1 MVVGESK
8 NLGLKL
14 RIGLLVILFFMT
26 SSAYSIPYDLNN
38 SDDFGQLC
46 TGNHSTS
53 NNPRVYLC
61 EGQFKADNAVV
72 SLDGGSVI
80 NAYSGYDIKSTTIEP
95 TSGYVELQSNNW
107 GGDTN
112 LDSVVLKGSIYVPYA
127 ISIKNS
133 NIEKYVKNT
142 TYHNISIYSSV
153 IGEYVD
159 AGTTITIDGS
169 DVIGYVSNRNN
180 NDISV
185 LNDSEIGGYIDGG
198 TTITIDD
205 SEVSGNVV
213 NRSDNNIYVLNDS
226 EIGGYIDG
234 GTTITIDD
242 SEVTG
247 NVINRS
253 NNEIFV
259 LNDSEIGGDV
269 AAQGKLNIFDSEIDG
284 NISSANHNIEL
295 DNGAEVHGNAT
306 AANNNWATIHFND
319 YDDSDRS
326 VVHGT
331 CLYRTEP
338 EDACGAIEPPINQN
352 PQFEF
357 GTLTKDSC
365 RIIESGTNDDADR
378 QRVSCTLEFDKTYTT
393 VPLVFVMPTI
403 DASLSVLSARTTE
416 LPSTASVIGT
426 SLTSAT
432 VVQEIAPSAKRNTS
446 NTTYLD
452 APMLSDEDLNSL
464 NIDYFVIQEG
474 VISLGNGKGRIVAGL
489 VETNTAASQISS
501 ERNNAD
507 LIKFEDFGLSTFS
520 NIPGVL
526 VQPQTKNNSSAWFT
540 GMARGVNTERFYLAL
555 EKSEVINNNDISEP
569 EKVAFVA
576 GEGSGIT
583 QGARFFL
590 GNGET
595 RVTTTLNEKVI
606 SPIEIGCEESTSIS
620 EANFDA
626 PPILIANKNSR
637 SGNNGG
643 WVRRCHVT
651 EDEVYFIVEED
662 MDKDSERSH
671 IAEDVGFFM
680 FDRPNELGI
689 CDGFNNKSPVQTWI
703 RTDGTIGAFEA
714 YNSSR
719 VIGSFKD
726 GNRRYLGF
734 DDDWVTDGTNWST
747 GGACDGLEC
756 GGLEDLMVPKEL
768 LEDMPDNLTVSVN
781 VNAGDTLTLPLTD
794 SDGQPIYEYQT
805 LNVGGIVTIE
815 AGKYKIG
822 SINVWED
829 GEVQVKSG
837 DSVTIFTNK
846 LQLNN
851 RAFFGVPIDSRVV
864 DKPTLEADT
873 YLRVNVLESNSN
885 SVNINSNS
893 STKPSTFVGLLYSEQ
908 PVRISNDARIY
919 GGVAAESVHMSGQSL
934 ISAAT
939 SCMLPSDDYEIE
951 ISPATDLA
959 LMCGD
964 DSPQF
969 TINTSNNGVA
979 ESLGVTVAITPDADE
994 FDISVQQG
1002 SGTGVY
1008 PNYVSNDD
1016 GELTLKVVAKETANI
1031 DFDSDYTLTATLMD
1045 DSGKEVASQFKFV
1058 PFKFSLVD
1066 GNSPTNRLDVI
1077 AGQATPTV
1085 TKVLACDLGDSIVVA
1100 ENYVGE
1106 AEKQVTITHELDN
1119 SWNGSDGTLTYLP
1132 EFKKGSAST
1141 DLTIS
1146 ESGLFNVTL
1155 KDSSFDCTGFAG
1167 CPDDGSYDLEGSFSI
1182 YSRPWQFA
1190 ICTDNNSDG
1199 NSSSGAAF
1207 VAAGEAFDV
1216 YARPI
1221 KYTNSSSVCGDDNL
1235 LTYNYFKSTASV
1247 EVTTTLDTPLITVYP
1262 DAKLGDLTP
1271 ETQLAKQIS
1280 SNDQSN
1286 KGYKFESLK
1295 YSEVGSFNFVATET
1309 GSFYGSILGGFSG
1322 SKSIGRFYPKYFI
1335 QGSPEWNVANQNDIA
1350 YLSQPYD
1357 STVHQVYPMASGE
1370 NDTDNALNNYRFF
1383 SSDLQAS
1390 FGILDDASVDNGFL
1404 LDTGAGTWSA
1414 DRKHWLLNDSAAVL
1428 QRVTD
1433 SDDVS
1438 RRDTPFNTSDANSTA
1453 TNFGLTIEGTD
1464 PVSFTDSDTLT
1475 NSAAFPV
1482 QPPAR
1487 YGRMA
1492 LDDIGGNSDTTLTIP
1507 LRAEF
1512 WDGSEFVVN
1521 DDDNRSTFNGSNTCK
1536 QVIWHS
1542 EGVTTTLASLSG
1554 SRSVDDGE
1562 EEVTANQNTPSGTDA
1577 PREQVR
1583 LWLRMDD
1590 LAPTAKTGENPI
1602 TCSGSDQEQPWLRYN
1617 WRQLGD
1623 EDPSTVVTFGIY
1635 RGNDRVIYRGESGLT
1650 GQ

>member
-1 MVVGESK
+1 MQSSSTIADYVEAKDGKVDVNSSTVQGNVNTIGWVEVIIRNSATVNGSVDSKGTVEVLSLGSVGGDASAAGNLSINNATVQGSIRSGNGHLISVSNNGSVQGNVDAGATITIQDSNVVGDVS
-8 NLGLKL
+8 NRG
-14 RIGLLVILFFMT
+14 
-26 SSAYSIPYDLNN
+26 
-38 SDDFGQLC
+38 
-46 TGNHSTS
+46 GN
-53 NNPRVYLC
+53 P
-61 EGQFKADNAVV
+61 
-72 SLDGGSVI
+72 I
-80 NAYSGYDIKSTTIEP
+80 TI
-95 TSGYVELQSNNW
+95 QS
-107 GGDTN
+107 
-112 LDSVVLKGSIYVPYA
+112 
-127 ISIKNS
+127 
-133 NIEKYVKNT
+133 
-142 TYHNISIYSSV
+142 YSS
-153 IGEYVD
+153 IGGNVD
-159 AGTTITIDGS
+159 AGTTIIIQDS
-169 DVIGYVSNRNN
+169 NVIGDVSNRGGNP
-180 NDISV
+180 ITIQSY
-185 LNDSEIGGYIDGG
+185 SSIGGNVDAGTAIIIQDSDVVGDVSNRGDNPVTIQSDSSIDGN
-198 TTITIDD
+198 IDSQGVLIIEG
-205 SEVSGNVV
+205 SEV
-213 NRSDNNIYVLNDS
+213 
-226 EIGGYIDG
+226 
-234 GTTITIDD
+234 
-242 SEVTG
+242 
-247 NVINRS
+247 
-253 NNEIFV
+253 
-259 LNDSEIGGDV
+259 
-269 AAQGKLNIFDSEIDG
+269 QG
-284 NISSANHNIEL
+284 NISSANSNIEL
-295 DNGAEVHGNAT
+295 DDGSEIHGNAT
-306 AANNNWATIHFND
+306 AANNNWATIYFKD

-326 VVHGT
+326 IVHGT

-474 VISLGNGKGRIVAGL
+474 VISLGSGKGRIVAGL
-489 VETNTAASQISS
+489 VETNTAASQISN
-501 ERNNAD
+501 ERSNAD
-507 LIKFEDFGLSTFS
+507 IVNFENYGLSSFS
-520 NIPGVL
+520 NTPGVL

-590 GNGET
+590 GSGET

-734 DDDWVTDGTNWST
+734 DDDWMTDGTNWST

-851 RAFFGVPIDSRVV
+851 RAFFGVPIDSRGV

-969 TINTSNNGVA
+969 TINTSNNGVG
-979 ESLGVTVAITPDADE
+979 ESLGVTVGITPDADE
-994 FDISVQQG
+994 FDVSLLKG
-1002 SGTGVY
+1002 SGAY
-1008 PNYVSNDD
+1008 PNYVSNND
-1016 GELTLKVVAKETANI
+1016 GELTIQVTAKSTSSI
-1031 DFDSDYTLTATLMD
+1031 DFDTSYKLTAILVE
-1045 DSGKEVASQFKFV
+1045 DSDKEVESQFKFV

-1066 GNSPTNRLDVI
+1066 GDSPTNRLDVI

-1132 EFKKGSAST
+1132 EFKKGSAAT

-1167 CPDDGSYDLEGSFSI
+1167 CPDDGSYDLEGNFSI

-1221 KYTNSSSVCGDDNL
+1221 KYTNSSSVCSDDNL
-1235 LTYNYFKSTASV
+1235 LTNNYFKSTASV
-1247 EVTTTLDTPLITVYP
+1247 EVTTTLDTPLITAYP
-1262 DAKLGDLTP
+1262 DANLGDLTP
-1271 ETQLAKQIS
+1271 ETQLIKQIS

-1390 FGILDDASVDNGFL
+1390 FGILDDASIDNGFL
-1404 LDTGAGTWSA
+1404 LDTEAGTWSTT
-1414 DRKHWLLNDSAAVL
+1414 RYHWLLNDNAAEL

-1438 RRDTPFNTSDANSTA
+1438 RRDAPFNTSDANSTA

-1590 LAPTAKTGENPI
+1590 SAPTAKTGENPI
-1602 TCSGSDQEQPWLRYN
+1602 TCLGSDQEQPWLRYN

>member
-1 MVVGESK
+1 
-8 NLGLKL
+8 N
-14 RIGLLVILFFMT
+14 
-26 SSAYSIPYDLNN
+26 
-38 SDDFGQLC
+38 
-46 TGNHSTS
+46 
-53 NNPRVYLC
+53 
-61 EGQFKADNAVV
+61 
-72 SLDGGSVI
+72 
-80 NAYSGYDIKSTTIEP
+80 
-95 TSGYVELQSNNW
+95 
-107 GGDTN
+107 
-112 LDSVVLKGSIYVPYA
+112 
-127 ISIKNS
+127 
-133 NIEKYVKNT
+133 
-142 TYHNISIYSSV
+142 
-153 IGEYVD
+153 VD
-159 AGTTITIDGS
+159 AGTAIIIQDS
-169 DVIGYVSNRNN
+169 DVVGDVSNRGDNPVT
-180 NDISV
+180 IQS
-185 LNDSEIGGYIDGG
+185 DSSIDGN
-198 TTITIDD
+198 IDSQGVLIIEG
-205 SEVSGNVV
+205 SEV
-213 NRSDNNIYVLNDS
+213 
-226 EIGGYIDG
+226 
-234 GTTITIDD
+234 
-242 SEVTG
+242 
-247 NVINRS
+247 
-253 NNEIFV
+253 
-259 LNDSEIGGDV
+259 
-269 AAQGKLNIFDSEIDG
+269 QG
-284 NISSANHNIEL
+284 NISSANSNIEL
-295 DNGAEVHGNAT
+295 DDGSEIHGNAT

-474 VISLGNGKGRIVAGL
+474 VISLGSGKGRIVAGL
-489 VETNTAASQISS
+489 VETNTAASQISN
-501 ERNNAD
+501 ERSNAD
-507 LIKFEDFGLSTFS
+507 IVNFENYGLSSFS
-520 NIPGVL
+520 NTPGVL

-590 GNGET
+590 GSGET

-734 DDDWVTDGTNWST
+734 DDDWMTDGTNWST

-908 PVRISNDARIY
+908 PVRISNDSRIY

-979 ESLGVTVAITPDADE
+979 ESLGVTVSITPDADE
-994 FDISVQQG
+994 FDFSVLQG
-1002 SGTGVY
+1002 SGTY
-1008 PNYVSNDD
+1008 PNYLSNDN
-1016 GELTLKVVAKETANI
+1016 GELTLKVIAQDTVKI
-1031 DFDSDYTLTATLMD
+1031 DFDTGYKLTATLVD
-1045 DSGKEVASQFKFV
+1045 DSEKEVESQFKFV

-1066 GNSPTNRLDVI
+1066 GDSPTNRLDVI

-1132 EFKKGSAST
+1132 EFKKGSAAT

-1167 CPDDGSYDLEGSFSI
+1167 CPDDGSYDLEGNFSI

-1221 KYTNSSSVCGDDNL
+1221 KYTNSSSVCSDDNL
-1235 LTYNYFKSTASV
+1235 LTNNYFKSTASV
-1247 EVTTTLDTPLITVYP
+1247 EVTTTLDTPLITAYP
-1262 DAKLGDLTP
+1262 DANLGDLTP
-1271 ETQLAKQIS
+1271 ETQLIKQIS

-1482 QPPAR
+1482 QPSAR

-1521 DDDNRSTFNGSNTCK
+1521 DDDDRSTFSSSNICK
-1536 QVIWHS
+1536 QVIWTS
-1542 EGVTTTLASLSG
+1542 NEVKTTLASLNGSG
-1554 SRSVDDGE
+1554 NVDDGE

-1590 LAPTAKTGENPI
+1590 SAPTAKTGENPI